1 MHGKLP
7 LCGKDMPQKNF
18 PCVLIMCRISPESL
32 VKQVH
37 GFDFLAVDNL
47 RVYLGGFH
55 IGMTE
60 QLAYRIEVSSE
71 REQHR
76 GEGVAACMK

>member
-47 RVYLGGFH
+47 
-55 IGMTE
+55 
-60 QLAYRIEVSSE
+60 
-71 REQHR
+71 
-76 GEGVAACMK
+76 